1 MSHEQGVQVEGVTGQ
16 TLSRRRLLRLAG
28 AGGVGLLGLGL
39 AACSSSTTP
48 AAAPSTPNPPPA
60 GAAQPTAGVAAAQPT
75 TAAAAQPTAAQPTAA
90 AASAAQSAPAQAAA
104 GASWTQLVDAAVKE
118 GKVVVSGPPTDDAR
132 KNIPEAFK
140 QRFGI
145 DVEYLGGNS
154 SQLASRIQSERAAGQ
169 YTIDVSMGGADTFY
183 RTFLDNG
190 WLEPIKPVLTLPEV
204 VDPSAWIMGSPWFRD
219 PKNHDTVL
227 SLFNTISPIGYYNTA
242 LINSDQ
248 LRNAD
253 LLLDPSLKGKIGAY
267 NPAVNG
273 GGVLA
278 VSGMYVAKGPQF
290 LIDLF
295 TKQEIATTRDYQQLA
310 DWVGHGNYPLCMG
323 MLVHDAELLKADLP
337 LQQTSFPDVQE
348 TTSGGFGL
356 IGLWTQAPHPNAAKV
371 YVNWIASKEAAI
383 IYGKADGS
391 ASVRTDVD
399 STAWIPANLIP
410 KKDGSYIDSYDYTF
424 VTETRA
430 TIQKVMAP
438 IVGGAA

>member
-1 MSHEQGVQVEGVTGQ
+1 MSQLDGVQMEGLTAQ
-16 TLSRRRLLRLAG
+16 TVSRRRLLRLAT
-28 AGGVGLLGLGL
+28 AGGIGLLGLGL
-39 AACSSSTTP
+39 AACSSSAAPAATPPATPKP
-48 AAAPSTPNPPPA
+48 AAAAPTTAPA
-60 GAAQPTAGVAAAQPT
+60 PAAAAPTTAPAAAQVAPT
-75 TAAAAQPTAAQPTAA
+75 TAPAAAQA
-90 AASAAQSAPAQAAA
+90 APAQAAA
-104 GASWTQLVDAAVKE
+104 TASWNQLVDAAVKE

-132 KNIPEAFK
+132 KNIPDAFK

-190 WLEPIKPVLTLPEV
+190 WLDPIKPILMLPEV

-219 PKNHDTVL
+219 PKNQDTVL
-227 SLFNTISPIGYYNTA
+227 ALFNTISPIGYYNTA

-290 LIDLF
+290 IMDLF
-295 TKQEIATTRDYQQLA
+295 TKQEIVTTRDYQQLA

-323 MLVHDAELLKADLP
+323 MLVHDAEILKADLP
-337 LQQTSFPDVQE
+337 LQQTSFPDIEEV
-348 TTSGGFGL
+348 TSGGFGL
-356 IGLWTQAPHPNAAKV
+356 IGLWTQPPHPNAAKV
-371 YVNWIASKEAAI
+371 FVNWIATKEAAV

-391 ASVRTDVD
+391 ASIRTDVD
-399 STAWIPANLIP
+399 STAWVPANLIP
-410 KKDGSYIDSYDYTF
+410 KKDGKYIDSYDYTF

-438 IVGGAA
+438 LVGGAT

>member
-1 MSHEQGVQVEGVTGQ
+1 MGSEMSQLDRIQVEGLTAQMV
-16 TLSRRRLLRLAG
+16 SRRRLLRLAT
-28 AGGVGLLGLGL
+28 AGGIGLLGLGL
-39 AACSSSTTP
+39 AACSSSAAPAATPPATAKP
-48 AAAPSTPNPPPA
+48 AAAAPTTAPA
-60 GAAQPTAGVAAAQPT
+60 AAAPAAAAAPTAAPAAAQ
-75 TAAAAQPTAAQPTAA
+75 A
-90 AASAAQSAPAQAAA
+90 APAQAAA
-104 GASWTQLVDAAVKE
+104 TASWNQLVDAAMKE

-132 KNIPEAFK
+132 KNIPDAFK

-154 SQLASRIQSERAAGQ
+154 SQLASRIQSERAASQ

-190 WLEPIKPVLTLPEV
+190 WLEPIKPVLMLPEV

-219 PKNHDTVL
+219 PKNQDTVL
-227 SLFNTISPIGYYNTA
+227 ELFNTISPIGYYNTA

-248 LRNAD
+248 LRTAD
-253 LLLDPSLKGKIGAY
+253 LLLDPSLKGKISAY

-290 LIDLF
+290 IMDLF
-295 TKQEIATTRDYQQLA
+295 TKQEIVTTRDYQQLA
-310 DWVGHGNYPLCMG
+310 DWVGHGSYPLGMG

-337 LQQTSFPDVQE
+337 LAQTSFPDVQE
-348 TTSGGFGL
+348 VTAGGFGL

-371 YVNWIASKEAAI
+371 FVNWIATKEAAV

-391 ASVRTDVD
+391 ASIRADVD
-399 STAWIPANLIP
+399 STAWVPANLIP
-410 KKDGSYIDSYDYTF
+410 KKDGKYIDSYDYTF

-438 IVGGAA
+438 LVGGAT

>member
-1 MSHEQGVQVEGVTGQ
+1 MSQLDRIQVEGLTAQ
-16 TLSRRRLLRLAG
+16 TVSRRRLLRLAT
-28 AGGVGLLGLGL
+28 AGGIGLLGLGL
-39 AACSSSTTP
+39 AACSSNTSPATAPAATPQP
-48 AAAPSTPNPPPA
+48 AAAA
-60 GAAQPTAGVAAAQPT
+60 PTTAPVAAAKPT
-75 TAAAAQPTAAQPTAA
+75 TAPAAAAAPTTAPAAAQA
-90 AASAAQSAPAQAAA
+90 APAQAAA
-104 GASWTQLVDAAVKE
+104 TASWNQLVDAAVKE

-132 KNIPEAFK
+132 KNIPDAFK

-219 PKNHDTVL
+219 PKNQDTVL
-227 SLFNTISPIGYYNTA
+227 ALFNTISPIGYYNTA

-290 LIDLF
+290 IMDLF
-295 TKQEIATTRDYQQLA
+295 TKQEIVTTRDYQQLA

-337 LQQTSFPDVQE
+337 LQQTSFPDIEEV
-348 TTSGGFGL
+348 TSGGFGL

-371 YVNWIASKEAAI
+371 FVNWIATKEAAV

-391 ASVRTDVD
+391 ASIRTDVD
-399 STAWIPANLIP
+399 STVWVPANLIP
-410 KKDGSYIDSYDYTF
+410 KKDGKYIDSYDYTF

-438 IVGGAA
+438 LVGGAT

>member
-1 MSHEQGVQVEGVTGQ
+1 MGSEMSQLDRIQVEGLTAQ
-16 TLSRRRLLRLAG
+16 TVSRRRLLRLAT
-28 AGGVGLLGLGL
+28 AGGIGLLGLGL
-39 AACSSSTTP
+39 AACSSNTSPATAPAATPQP
-48 AAAPSTPNPPPA
+48 AAAA
-60 GAAQPTAGVAAAQPT
+60 PTTAPVAAAKPT
-75 TAAAAQPTAAQPTAA
+75 TAPAAAAAPTTAPAAAQA
-90 AASAAQSAPAQAAA
+90 APAQAAA
-104 GASWTQLVDAAVKE
+104 TASWNQLVDAAVKE

-132 KNIPEAFK
+132 KNIPDAFK

-219 PKNHDTVL
+219 PKNQDTVL
-227 SLFNTISPIGYYNTA
+227 ALFNTISPIGYYNTA

-290 LIDLF
+290 IMDLF
-295 TKQEIATTRDYQQLA
+295 TKQEIVTTRDYQQLA

-337 LQQTSFPDVQE
+337 LQQTSFPDIEEV
-348 TTSGGFGL
+348 TSGGFGL

-371 YVNWIASKEAAI
+371 FVNWIATKEAAV

-391 ASVRTDVD
+391 ASIRTDVD
-399 STAWIPANLIP
+399 STVWVPANLIP
-410 KKDGSYIDSYDYTF
+410 KKDGKYIDSYDYTF

-438 IVGGAA
+438 LVGGAT